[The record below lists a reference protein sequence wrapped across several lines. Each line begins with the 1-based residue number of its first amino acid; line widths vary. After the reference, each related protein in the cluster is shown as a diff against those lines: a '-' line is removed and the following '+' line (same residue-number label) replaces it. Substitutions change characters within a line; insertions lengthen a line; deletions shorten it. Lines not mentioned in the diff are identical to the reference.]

1 LRILFVPTLVILLAQ
16 GPAFADGQTGARSK
30 ASPVPSKKSTI
41 RTRAGKAI
49 AFTPEREAAA
59 LTFVRAHHPE
69 LASLLERL
77 RPMNQGEYEQAIID
91 LFQISESLADLKQ
104 RDPNRYELGLEA
116 WKARSRVELLTAQ
129 LASAPGP
136 ELESQLRQAVASQ
149 LDVELRQHRFDL
161 EQARGRVLKIQDV
174 VDRLESRHD
183 ALIES
188 RVQGLLKK
196 SRNARRPEAAPRARS
211 AARSSPTPRKNR
223 P

>member
-1 LRILFVPTLVILLAQ
+1 LRILFVPTLVVLLAQ
-16 GPAFADGQTGARSK
+16 GPTLADGQAGARSS
-30 ASPVPSKKSTI
+30 ASPVPSKKSNTK
-41 RTRAGKAI
+41 TRAGKAI

-136 ELESQLRQAVASQ
+136 ELESQLRQ
-149 LDVELRQHRFDL
+149 HRFDL
-161 EQARGRVLKIQDV
+161 EQAKGRVLKIQDV

-196 SRNARRPEAAPRARS
+196 SRNARRPEAAPRVKSS
-211 AARSSPTPRKNR
+211 AKSSPTPRKNR